1 MMRAVVAF
9 LSVWAIVFFGI
20 SYFWHTSREEKF
32 DIIKM
37 SFYSFITAFISFVL
51 LTALVVLF

>member
-1 MMRAVVAF
+1 MRAVVAF
-9 LSVWAIVFFGI
+9 LGVWALVFFGI

-37 SFYSFITAFISFVL
+37 SFYSFMTAFIAFVL

>member
-9 LSVWAIVFFGI
+9 LGVWAIVFFGI

-37 SFYSFITAFISFVL
+37 SFYSFMTAFIAFVL